1 MCQNFTGVPDCM
13 CADGFSGEDNCTG
26 IHTASMLM
34 YTNALYGSFLSSPCT
49 EEFTNN
55 LIVRKEN
62 YPAELRRQRN
72 IFRQMRE
79 QPPHPFLSSSNSSFS
94 KILKQT
100 YVSFTLD
107 VDECA
112 EEGNN
117 ECDPNALCT
126 NTEGSYVCRCLR
138 GFEGDGRSCVGV

>member
-1 MCQNFTGVPDCM
+1 MDLVVKTIAQVYILQ
-13 CADGFSGEDNCTG
+13 A
-26 IHTASMLM
+26 MLM

-49 EEFTNN
+49 EEFTKSGRKTIQLNFVDNATYFGRCVDN
-55 LIVRKEN
+55 LPTR
-62 YPAELRRQRN
+62 
-72 IFRQMRE
+72 
-79 QPPHPFLSSSNSSFS
+79 FLSSSNSSFS